1 MGSEIF
7 CYPFGSTF
15 FSHWDPNDF
24 WLLLK
29 DRGICTYDF
38 RSFDDPAFFEEE
50 KKIQE
55 HQVEYDSIVRNS
67 YYVMISF

>member
-50 KKIQE
+50 KKI
-55 HQVEYDSIVRNS
+55 
-67 YYVMISF
+67 